1 MMAVNRHTLADE
13 AGDYNDWIEL
23 FNPGSQ
29 AVNMSGMFISDK
41 ASDSRKWEFP
51 TNTVIPANG
60 YLVLWADEQKS
71 QGPFHLNFKLA
82 GKGETVSLYDNDH
95 RANLLIDARTS
106 GLATADISEGCLPDG
121 SALWL
126 PQNKPTP
133 GAANDLTDTDQ
144 DGLPDAWETA
154 YRLNPQS
161 SSDAHL
167 DGDGDGVSNLDEYL
181 TGTNPKDA
189 NSVLKLDLSLVGTN
203 LCRLSWTSETNK
215 MYRVQRGIQGLTEG
229 WQDLGL
235 PTRSGPLEDV
245 MATTNGTSRFYRLIR
260 MD

>member
-121 SALWL
+121 SASWL
-126 PQNKPTP
+126 PQSKATP
-133 GAANDLTDTDQ
+133 GAANDLTDTDR
-144 DGLPDAWETA
+144 DGLPDAWENA
-154 YRLNPQS
+154 YGLNAKS
-161 SSDAHL
+161 ASDANL
-167 DGDGDGVSNLDEYL
+167 DSDGDGVSNLDEYL
-181 TGTNPKDA
+181 TGTNPKDP
-189 NSVLKLDLSLVGTN
+189 NSVLKLGLTLVGTN
-203 LCRLSWTSETNK
+203 LCRLSWTAEKNK
-215 MYRVQRGIQGLTEG
+215 IFQVQRSTQGMTEG

-235 PTRSGPLEDV
+235 PTRSGPVEDAL
-245 MATTNGTSRFYRLIR
+245 ATTNSITRFYRLIR